1 MQIVLLRVVW
11 HQSPKRRAD
20 DRWLAYVIAIPPCV
34 GAICIWIVTMVEM
47 VRHTWGFHTPSEQI
61 ILPIVI
67 VIVAWLY
74 SVIVIPISFLL
85 SKQTRRDI
93 PFLLLRATSWI
104 SLVLPLIAG
113 ELLVEGF

>member
-1 MQIVLLRVVW
+1 
-11 HQSPKRRAD
+11 
-20 DRWLAYVIAIPPCV
+20 
-34 GAICIWIVTMVEM
+34 MVEM